1 MSVYKPKGSP
11 YFHFDFQFR
20 GQRYYGS
27 TGQTS
32 KRAAEA
38 YERRQRHAAALPEQQ
53 REAITLSEAAGLYQ
67 DHAEALPSWPTIEY
81 MLNELVEGIGQ
92 NRLLS
97 QITQRDL
104 QVFFAGRRDGRSNA
118 SVNREIEN
126 ARAVWRRA
134 ETARFD
140 VGEMPNWGALFF
152 KVPRKPPR
160 ELEFEEEDSL
170 FEHLRSDVRD
180 AVDFLLKSGWRRGEV
195 LGLRWSDVSFPR
207 KQATTRIK
215 GGDTVTRPLTTSLI
229 EILARQPVAGPYV
242 FTYVCQKTK
251 PALTDKK
258 GVKRPARV
266 KGERYPLTPTALR
279 KPFAQAR
286 ADAKVEGFRL
296 HDLRHTRGTRIVRST
311 GSLAAAKEALKHRRI
326 ETTLR
331 YAHVLDEDV
340 RNALDASE
348 SRNSPEVPNTEK
360 RKA

>member
-11 YFHFDFQFR
+11 FFHFDFQFR

-38 YERRQRHAAALPEQQ
+38 YERRQRHAAALPEQA
-53 REAITLSEAAGLYQ
+53 REAITLSEAASLYQ
-67 DHAEALPSWPTIEY
+67 DHAETLPSWPTIEY
-81 MLNELVEGIGQ
+81 MLTELVDGIGR

-104 QVFFAGRRDGRSNA
+104 QIYFAHRRDGRSNA

-134 ETARFD
+134 DSTRYD
-140 VGEMPNWGALFF
+140 VGEMPDWGALFL

-160 ELEFEEEDSL
+160 ELEFAEEDSL
-170 FEHLRSDVRD
+170 FEHLRADVAD

-207 KQATTRIK
+207 RQASTQIK
-215 GGDTVTRPLTTSLI
+215 GGDVVTRPLTTSLI
-229 EILARQPVAGPYV
+229 EILARQPQAGPYV

-258 GVKRPARV
+258 GVKRPARL

-279 KPFAQAR
+279 KPFAKAKAA
-286 ADAKVEGFRL
+286 ADIDDFRI
-296 HDLRHTRGTRIVRST
+296 HDLRHTRGTRIVRTT

-331 YAHVLDEDV
+331 YAHVLDDDV
-340 RNALDASE
+340 RNALDASD
-348 SRNSPEVPNTEK
+348 SRNSPEVPNAEK